1 MKVLHVL
8 GTRGM
13 GWSGGISATLASL
26 AESGLGR
33 WVSFRQATLEEAVAA
48 ARDWRPDLFLWH
60 GACSWR
66 ALPTLLRLRR
76 HCRGV
81 GVEHHYS
88 EAFTQ
93 HCVPHRRRFLTL
105 LRLSYGLMERVVA
118 VSEGQARWIHTAG
131 LARSER
137 LRVIPSSRRL
147 EEFLAV
153 PAIASDAA
161 PLRLLAYGRFTP
173 QKGFDTLIQAVAA
186 LPAGLVELRLGGEG
200 PEAEHLRALAAGR
213 SEICFAGRL
222 DHVPEELQRA
232 DAVVVP
238 SRWEP
243 WGNVCLEARAAARPV
258 IVTDVDGLPE
268 QVAGCGLIV
277 PPDDAATLSQ
287 AIAKLAG
294 LPQAERAQLGQAG
307 RTSAAGAWTQYL
319 ANWEAL
325 LREFT

>member
-8 GTRGM
+8 GARGM

-26 AESGLGR
+26 ADSSLGS
-33 WVSFRQATLEEAVAA
+33 WVAFRQATLDEALAT
-48 ARDWRPDLFLWH
+48 ARDWRPDLFIWH

-66 ALPTLLRLRR
+66 SLPALIRLRR
-76 HCRGV
+76 HCPGV

-88 EAFTQ
+88 EAFTH
-93 HCVPHRRRFLTL
+93 HCVPHRRRFHTL

-118 VSEGQARWIHTAG
+118 VSEGQARWIRAAR
-131 LARSER
+131 LAPSGR

-153 PAIASDAA
+153 PAAASA
-161 PLRLLAYGRFTP
+161 PAPFRLLAYGRFTP
-173 QKGFDTLIQAVAA
+173 QKGFDTLIRAVAA

-200 PEAEHLRALAAGR
+200 PQAEDLRALAAARTGIAFIGR
-213 SEICFAGRL
+213 I
-222 DHVPEELQRA
+222 DNVPEQLQDA

-258 IVTDVDGLPE
+258 IVTAVDGLPE
-268 QVAGCGLIV
+268 QAMGCGLVV
-277 PPDDAATLSQ
+277 PPDDVEALGQ
-287 AIAKLAG
+287 AIASLVA
-294 LPQAERAQLGQAG
+294 LPQPQRAELGQAG
-307 RTSAAGAWTQYL
+307 RLSAAGAWQQYL
-319 ANWEAL
+319 ANWDAL
-325 LREFT
+325 LREFR

>member
-13 GWSGGISATLASL
+13 GWSGGISATLTSL
-26 AESGLGR
+26 ADSSLSN
-33 WVSFRQATLEEAVAA
+33 WVTFRQATLEEAVSA
-48 ARDWRPDLFLWH
+48 AREWQPDLFIWH

-66 ALPTLLRLRR
+66 VLPTLIRLRG
-76 HCRGV
+76 HCRGI

-88 EAFTQ
+88 EAFTR

-118 VSEGQARWIHTAG
+118 VSEGQARWISTAR
-131 LARSER
+131 LAASGR

-153 PAIASDAA
+153 PAAA
-161 PLRLLAYGRFTP
+161 CAPGPFRLLAYGRFTL

-186 LPAGLVELRLGGEG
+186 LPPGRVELRLGGEG
-200 PEAEHLRALAAGR
+200 PQAERLRALAAGR
-213 SEICFAGRL
+213 SDIALIGRI
-222 DHVPEELQRA
+222 DNVPGELQHA

-258 IVTDVDGLPE
+258 IVTSVDGLPE
-268 QVAGCGLIV
+268 QAAGCGLIV
-277 PPDDAATLSQ
+277 PPDDTGALSQ
-287 AIAKLAG
+287 AIANLAG
-294 LPQAERAQLGQAG
+294 LPQAQRAELGRAG
-307 RTSAAGAWTQYL
+307 RASADGAWSQYL
-319 ANWEAL
+319 ANWAAL
-325 LREFT
+325 LRELS